1 MYSILSSKIT
11 AFLITN
17 HAVKDEESEIYRYG
31 LELLLSS
38 IVNLIAL
45 LFLGYLLNRFFQ
57 TILFLL
63 TFCPLR
69 QFSGGIHAANHF
81 RCSLYFTLTYAICVL
96 LEKSWL
102 INTNKVVLLCILAA
116 SSLIIVLLSPI
127 EDHNKP
133 LSYQERNLFKRQSL
147 TILAI
152 WNVIIFTGV
161 MLFPG
166 ALTYFLYSI
175 MAITLLSALLI
186 IGYKKQIG
194 RSFI

>member
-17 HAVKDEESEIYRYG
+17 HAVRDEESEIYCYG

-38 IVNLIAL
+38 VVNFIAL
-45 LFLGYLLNRFFQ
+45 LFLGYLLDRFFQ

-81 RCSLYFTLTYAICVL
+81 RCSLYFLFTYAICVL
-96 LEKSWL
+96 LEKNWL
-102 INTNKVVLLCILAA
+102 INTDKIVLLSILAV

-133 LSYQERNLFKRQSL
+133 LSDQERKLFKRL
-147 TILAI
+147 TLAILAM
-152 WNVIIFTGV
+152 WNVIIFIGA

-186 IGYKKQIG
+186 IGYKKQMG